1 MTEPKEIHYLDSELM
16 EAMCHKLACNLFN
29 TKDDPIGKFEEQE
42 INLLDI
48 SLKAPQQTFDQKD
61 LHPTLVDKAVALYYA
76 LNKNH
81 PFKNGN
87 KRIALTSLIVFL
99 YINDCWL
106 LVSNEDL
113 YNWTLK
119 IAQSSAADRD
129 SLVQATK
136 EWIKSNLVSVEEF
149 LADEKAI

>member
-1 MTEPKEIHYLDSELM
+1 M

-29 TKDDPIGKFEEQE
+29 TKDDPIGKFEEHE
-42 INLLDI
+42 VNLLDI

-106 LVSNEDL
+106 LVS
-113 YNWTLK
+113 
-119 IAQSSAADRD
+119 
-129 SLVQATK
+129 
-136 EWIKSNLVSVEEF
+136 VEEF